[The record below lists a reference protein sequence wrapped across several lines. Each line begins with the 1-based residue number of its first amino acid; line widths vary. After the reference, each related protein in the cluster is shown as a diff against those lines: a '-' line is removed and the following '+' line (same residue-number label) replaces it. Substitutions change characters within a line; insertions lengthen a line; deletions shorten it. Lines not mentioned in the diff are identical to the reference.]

1 MTKLNIILGITLSLL
16 TTYAYAQGTPPN
28 EVESE
33 VSETDTSFVGARILK
48 EGAEVSGGEPYT
60 GIYEDIETQ
69 SYGFWQGDTLFFGAD
84 NEETGNTVD
93 GVAEF
98 YWFESSIPKSADFYV
113 MVLKVKSSP
122 NIIDDWQLAQE
133 DNWLGEFLYDIL
145 PAQYVDVKMKNS
157 GEAGAIRWDWSVPF
171 QNYKWEP
178 VKTIN
183 IQQSYSAGYDSS
195 VSGGANGDVGW
206 KGEFKEAG
214 VLADATAGVNIQS
227 KGYVNESYMVSSQYS
242 VTLYKWEMVVL
253 GGADDMIWNLIISTD
268 GSTANDSA
276 YHEYFVVIQA
286 PQGELVHIEDINIG
300 ASFRNPNALWF
311 DGWDH
316 ISMTLGDVIWG
327 PPVDIECYEGDE
339 PPEDAC
345 SGEGVCAQSQPVCAK
360 GERLCVTP
368 DSKELVELTC
378 DGLDSDCDGL
388 VDEELYQDCSTECG
402 KGQSQCVLGSWVS
415 CDADLPTGEEC
426 NGVDDNCDGLVDNS
440 PDCYPSIPD
449 IVWEDEPVEEE
460 EPEFDLSLLQDDEEK
475 EDKAPESIEDPI
487 EQVDVWGGADNIPT
501 YEPKTEIPEDEILVE
516 VVPASGCHSADEG
529 TIFWG
534 TFVLLMFMYVS
545 GCFVGHACCKKD
557 EQDKK

>member
-1 MTKLNIILGITLSLL
+1 MTKLNIILGIVLSLL
-16 TTYAYAQGTPPN
+16 TTYAYAQGMPP
-28 EVESE
+28 EPIVSE
-33 VSETDTSFVGARILK
+33 VSNTDTSFVGARILK
-48 EGAEVSGGEPYT
+48 EGDEVSGGEPYT

-98 YWFESSIPKSADFYV
+98 YWFESSIPKSSDFYV

-145 PAQYVDVKMKNS
+145 PAQYVDVKMKNT

-195 VSGGANGDVGW
+195 VSGGANGNAGW

-242 VTLYKWEMVVL
+242 VTLFRWEMVVL
-253 GGADDMIWNLIISTD
+253 GGAADMVWNLIITKD

-327 PPVDIECYEGDE
+327 PPVDIECYADDSAPEGI
-339 PPEDAC
+339 C
-345 SGEGVCAQSQPVCAK
+345 GGEGVCAAAAPVCAK
-360 GERLCVTP
+360 GQWLCTAP

-378 DGLDSDCDGL
+378 DGLDNDCDGL
-388 VDEELYQDCSTECG
+388 IDEELFQDCSTICG
-402 KGQSQCVLGSWVS
+402 KGLSQCVLGSWVS
-415 CDADLPTGEEC
+415 CDADLPTEEEC
-426 NGVDDNCDGLVDNS
+426 NGVDDDCDGLIDNS
-440 PDCYPSIPD
+440 PDCYPSLEDFWLDGEEDVAEEDILEDVELADIIEEVD
-449 IVWEDEPVEEE
+449 IVEEDAAGTPKQPSLEDPFEEVDVYGDPSEPFSFDGPDVADPEVLVEIRDTGGCNSS
-460 EPEFDLSLLQDDEEK
+460 PFGPDRAMFYAMIMMIASLLTSNVRQR
-475 EDKAPESIEDPI
+475 
-487 EQVDVWGGADNIPT
+487 
-501 YEPKTEIPEDEILVE
+501 
-516 VVPASGCHSADEG
+516 
-529 TIFWG
+529 
-534 TFVLLMFMYVS
+534 
-545 GCFVGHACCKKD
+545 
-557 EQDKK
+557 